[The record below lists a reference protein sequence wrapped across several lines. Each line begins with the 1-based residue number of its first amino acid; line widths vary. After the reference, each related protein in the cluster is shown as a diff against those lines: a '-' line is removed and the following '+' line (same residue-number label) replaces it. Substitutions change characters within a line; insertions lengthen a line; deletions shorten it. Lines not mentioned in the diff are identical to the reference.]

1 MPKNAWL
8 MTMGFFLA
16 AALIW
21 AIPVFG
27 QSKEGSLRKSNIQSS
42 ETGSVGSSSNYGTI
56 MKPKTSLDIRHDS
69 GTQGKNKAPAKSSI
83 TLTPANPDTQPKSQT
98 PGDTKTPAKSNGITL
113 TPANPDT
120 QPKSQTPG
128 GTRVY

>member
-1 MPKNAWL
+1 MAKNAWL
-8 MTMGFFLA
+8 MTVPGFFLA

-21 AIPVFG
+21 TAPVFG
-27 QSKEGSLRKSNIQSS
+27 QSKEGSLRKSNIQDS
-42 ETGSVGSSSNYGTI
+42 ETGHGDSSDHYGTI
-56 MKPKTSLDIRHDS
+56 MKPKTSLDLRH
-69 GTQGKNKAPAKSSI
+69 GWKTQGKTKAQPKSI
-83 TLTPANPDTQPKSQT
+83 TSTPVNHDTQPKSQT
-98 PGDTKTPAKSNGITL
+98 PGESKTPSQSPL